1 MWYTSTAVSTGSLVR
16 QLPTAYHRK
25 QRFFLR
31 RYITGEFCY
40 TTLPTTNMAP
50 ENRPSQKETNL
61 PSPTFQGLCQFWW
74 GYILFGCIVS
84 TNHEHS
90 DLSLVQLLP
99 AISNPQSRDDVMCFQ
114 ILNLR
119 NKSLGKKFWLRL
131 WWVFFDKFSKSN
143 SNWNLGS

>member
-61 PSPTFQGLCQFWW
+61 PKPYFSGAMPVLVRV
-74 GYILFGCIVS
+74 Y
-84 TNHEHS
+84 
-90 DLSLVQLLP
+90 SLWLYCVY
-99 AISNPQSRDDVMCFQ
+99 
-114 ILNLR
+114 
-119 NKSLGKKFWLRL
+119 KS
-131 WWVFFDKFSKSN
+131 
-143 SNWNLGS
+143 